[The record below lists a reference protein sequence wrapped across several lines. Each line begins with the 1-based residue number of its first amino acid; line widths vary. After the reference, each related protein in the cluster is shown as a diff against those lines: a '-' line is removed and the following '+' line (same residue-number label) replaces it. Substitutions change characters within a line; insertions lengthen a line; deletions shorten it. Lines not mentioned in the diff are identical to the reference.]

1 MANAGFRI
9 YTKVARPPRELV
21 ESFRG
26 MPVANIADNMNRT
39 FVVDARIRPMNRR
52 PLLGTAVTVKSR
64 TADNLMFHK
73 AIDLAQPGDVI
84 LVDVQGDTTNSVT
97 GELMITWAEHRGVA
111 GIVIDGAIRDVDAY
125 EDMEI
130 SVYAAGI
137 TPKGPYKDGPGEI
150 NVPVSIGGVVV
161 KPGDIV
167 VGDSDGIVVID
178 PKDAPGIIDK
188 VKAMME
194 REAAIIRNIREKG
207 VWERPWIDATL
218 KEKGCEIID

>member
-1 MANAGFRI
+1 MGNAGFRI
-9 YTKVARPPRELV
+9 YTKVARPSKELV

-39 FVVDARIRPMNRR
+39 FVVDARIRPINKR
-52 PLLGTAVTVKSR
+52 PLLGTAFTVKSR

-111 GIVIDGAIRDVDAY
+111 GVVIDGAIRDVDAY
-125 EDMEI
+125 ENMHI

-150 NVPVSIGGVVV
+150 NVPVSVGGVVV
-161 KPGDIV
+161 KPGDII

-194 REAAIIRNIREKG
+194 KEAAIIKNIREKG
-207 VWERPWIDATL
+207 VWERPWVDATL

>member
-111 GIVIDGAIRDVDAY
+111 GIVLDGAIRDVDAY
-125 EDMEI
+125 ENMEI

-161 KPGDIV
+161 KPGDII

-207 VWERPWIDATL
+207 VWERSWIDATL